1 MIRADY
7 RAPWSM
13 RAILSRRQQC
23 FNFGKQ
29 MWHTLNSN
37 FSFCA
42 RMKLKPSGHL
52 RSKMVTIVRTAMLLC
67 DDVFN
72 VVREIAVL
80 LAEQAILAAIP
91 RPSSD
96 EVSRGSVHR

>member
-1 MIRADY
+1 
-7 RAPWSM
+7 
-13 RAILSRRQQC
+13 
-23 FNFGKQ
+23 
-29 MWHTLNSN
+29 
-37 FSFCA
+37 
-42 RMKLKPSGHL
+42 
-52 RSKMVTIVRTAMLLC
+52 MLLC
-67 DDVFN
+67 DDVLN